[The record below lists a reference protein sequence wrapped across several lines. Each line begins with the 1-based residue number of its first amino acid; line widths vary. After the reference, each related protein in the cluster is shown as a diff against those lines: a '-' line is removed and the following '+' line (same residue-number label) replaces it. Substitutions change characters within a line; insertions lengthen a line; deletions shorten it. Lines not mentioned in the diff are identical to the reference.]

1 MTPQQPPGGFGRGV
15 GAKSRLV
22 REIASGKIRSGL
34 RVIDARKGLFLRE
47 GAFFVGRSLEC
58 GARPSGP
65 PLNEVDQRSVI

>member
-34 RVIDARKGLFLRE
+34 RVDATHAKASSYGKGPS
-47 GAFFVGRSLEC
+47 SLVEESH
-58 GARPSGP
+58 GSQASR
-65 PLNEVDQRSVI
+65 LNELGRQRSEL